1 MKIKW
6 SEISSGTIARTI
18 FLIISLINGAAGI
31 FGFTK
36 LDIDENTIYTVV
48 SGIAVIVSSLIA
60 FWKNNSFTEEAILG
74 DGLKNAYKNSE
85 ETETVSDD
93 IDEYELENVVNETL
107 EQDNIE

>member
-6 SEISSGTIARTI
+6 SEISSGTITRTI

-48 SGIAVIVSSLIA
+48 TGVTTIISAVIA
-60 FWKNNSFTEEAILG
+60 FWKNNSFTKEAIEA
-74 DGLKNAYKNSE
+74 DRYKENLLN
-85 ETETVSDD
+85 T
-93 IDEYELENVVNETL
+93 DE
-107 EQDNIE
+107 